1 MGNIVSNK
9 FETGAN
15 TKIEN
20 NFLVL
25 LKKMHNIND
34 TLNYSSEV
42 KVTGIVNVNT
52 KTPSPNRISV
62 SGKVSVKGNDPIDK
76 ATSINVKGNVSVQ
89 NNLDMYIDVKPDS
102 NDGNKNASKHGY
114 LMVGPN
120 SNDGNKNASE
130 SGNLTVYPHT
140 KVGENTS
147 IKIDGEGTATITST
161 PTPATPATPTPATP
175 DTPPIKA
182 DGKVTIT
189 SNPTPATPATPANPA
204 TLVDNVVKVTGSTKI
219 NIVPYF
225 VETTSFSAPVSAST
239 PATVVKAKGKVTI
252 TSKPTPA
259 TLVDNVVKVTG
270 STKIN
275 IVPYFV
281 ETTSFSAP
289 VSASTPATV
298 VKAKGKVTITSKP
311 TPATPATVVKAKGKV
326 KVSDELQFIEYL
338 KSMFVLLFD
347 DTTSSPININEF
359 TIPIRKKRWGE
370 RNKGLSQGMGE
381 MYTYFTK
388 IIVNDNIFKT
398 PRKYVSTYRP
408 IDVDNPSTWINISD
422 KSNYIRENFIDN
434 LETYLNKEKKDNN
447 SEFSPLFY
455 MMGIINIKTIEC
467 TSSDSSDSMKK
478 KVVSLSSTLDTDT
491 IIKMFEMKKNNNDNI
506 EYDDVSQILNLHYG
520 FPEKKN
526 EEEYSTR
533 VKIYDGTDGTSFI
546 RAKVYENVSAS
557 KLQKLFEAYDNG
569 IYEVLFEDNNND
581 NTMKL
586 TFYKNQIINKPPI
599 HKNNKVIKISNSWNN
614 SFDTGSN
621 TEKVPNYFDDQY
633 FKIKS
638 HTDKSLII
646 YKNLKEQYESS
657 ERHSIKFT
665 LYDSFEETQDFCKT
679 YSISTKVIPLGKYY
693 VLYLAPFGDFKTNVK
708 AKEIFKINNL
718 TNDIEFDTLKYKLIA
733 ITFHH
738 GDNITGGH
746 YTACRKIKDQ
756 WWHINDRDVIRLTA
770 EEVSGITKLSSNVT
784 PTYLLYEY
792 IGTEPLI
799 NDIDKYNNAFFNAY
813 DPITNYVID
822 KNTGNH
828 TSKGIHNGDNKCF
841 LSSTLHLLS
850 SSEEFVYLMK
860 HLDKYKT
867 FNAGVIIVPILYKKD
882 DTSDKGI
889 INDDSLRNCIMIDA
903 AGTAF
908 VSGKTDYGGVGS
920 FSKALYFKLELIDKS
935 GVSLK
940 THALSPINT
949 GAAKINDAES
959 EHIVS
964 LLIHAVGPS
973 QTGKIMTDEDYWIPL
988 ENTIKAIG
996 EVLNSYIEKHKIL
1009 PEKAKFIAIPCISS
1023 GLFKPIDLD
1032 FYIYYTKYTEYIT
1045 KYLGKYNLP
1054 IHLQIDSDKKD
1065 IFDYAVKSIA
1075 DKNYITI
1082 KNRT

>member
-15 TKIEN
+15 TEIEN

-89 NNLDMYIDVKPDS
+89 DNLGTYMDV
-102 NDGNKNASKHGY
+102 A
-114 LMVGPN
+114 PN

-130 SGNLTVYPHT
+130 SGYLTVYPHT

-252 TSKPTPA
+252 TS
-259 TLVDNVVKVTG
+259 N
-270 STKIN
+270 
-275 IVPYFV
+275 
-281 ETTSFSAP
+281 
-289 VSASTPATV
+289 
-298 VKAKGKVTITSKP
+298 P
-311 TPATPATVVKAKGKV
+311 TPATPVTVVKAKGKV

-347 DTTSSPININEF
+347 DTTPSPININEF
-359 TIPIRKKRWGE
+359 SVPIRKKRWGE
-370 RNKGLSQGMGE
+370 SNKGLSQGMGE

-398 PRKYVSTYRP
+398 PRRYVSIYRP
-408 IDVDNPSTWINISD
+408 IDMDIPSTWINISD

-434 LETYLNKEKKDNN
+434 LETYLNKEKKDN

-455 MMGIINIKTIEC
+455 MMGIIKIATIEC
-467 TSSDSSDSMKK
+467 TNSNSSDSMKK

-533 VKIYDGTDGTSFI
+533 VKIYNGTDGTSFI
-546 RAKVYENVSAS
+546 RAKLGVKVSAS

-665 LYDSFEETQDFCKT
+665 LYDSFKETQDFCKT